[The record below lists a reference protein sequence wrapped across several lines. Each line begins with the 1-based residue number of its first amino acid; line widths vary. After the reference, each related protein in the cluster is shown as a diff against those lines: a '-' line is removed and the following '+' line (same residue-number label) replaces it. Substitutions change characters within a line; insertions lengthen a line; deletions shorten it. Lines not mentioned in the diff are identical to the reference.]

1 MNIHAHP
8 KEGQREFQ
16 GGGGFK
22 SHFFEQKYDTK
33 MTFLGGGGF
42 NLKKKTFHGRG
53 MDIFWNNTFEEEL
66 LIVIFKCHN

>member
-33 MTFLGGGGF
+33 MTVLGGGGF
-42 NLKKKTFHGRG
+42 NLKKKNFPWEGYGYFLEQHIWRRASNSH
-53 MDIFWNNTFEEEL
+53 F
-66 LIVIFKCHN
+66 